1 MTLKRVHTPR
11 DWKTTQVNNMATLT
25 QTYKN
30 SVRFGLPAVSTTLCM
45 VGTFAN
51 LTSLIYF
58 VKKKDKTI
66 GDKLLMLL
74 NSEDFLLCIC
84 ATLISAYL
92 SYLEG
97 HENTASEDTGIVMKV
112 ITILYLLLIDGTA
125 YVTCLLSVTR
135 AIGIVSPFYQI
146 RGKLLVILGIS
157 VFVVIEFPQLALLII
172 AIATSGEPWLAST
185 TRAAISILIML
196 TVLCATILAVYKLTR
211 ADLQGATENVSRN
224 NRKATWTVVILS
236 VLFLAF
242 NSILLGATCIT
253 LNQTL
258 NVKSNTGTQIFATF
272 ALFLAIPLNSSINPI
287 VYFTRMTDMRQFF
300 IQNFQK
306 LCHST

>member
-1 MTLKRVHTPR
+1 MHFQSRTVIGIISSE
-11 DWKTTQVNNMATLT
+11 DS
-25 QTYKN
+25 N
-30 SVRFGLPAVSTTLCM
+30 SMEQYINTVRFGLPAVSTTLC
-45 VGTFAN
+45 VIGTFAN

-74 NSEDFLLCIC
+74 NSVDLLLCIC
-84 ATLISAYL
+84 ATVLSAFL
-92 SYLEG
+92 SYVEG
-97 HENTASEDTGIVMKV
+97 GGNVLDIEVPFLV
-112 ITILYLLLIDGTA
+112 ITVLHYLLIDGTA

-157 VFVVIEFPQLALLII
+157 VFVVIEVFQHPLTLLAVFLSKDWLYARPMISLLV
-172 AIATSGEPWLAST
+172 
-185 TRAAISILIML
+185 ML

-236 VLFLAF
+236 ALFLVF
-242 NSILLGATCIT
+242 NSILLVAMCLT
-253 LNQTL
+253 LNKTRA
-258 NVKSNTGTQIFATF
+258 SFDTGALTF
-272 ALFLAIPLNSSINPI
+272 AAFAHFLAIPLNSSINPI
-287 VYFTRMTDMRQFF
+287 VYLTRMNNMRQFF
-300 IQNFQK
+300 IRNFQK